1 SDQCRIP
8 WHAENRCSRGGW
20 QRRSVTVRTAVVCP
34 CTPLL
39 VPQISGSRPDM
50 SRLRGLC
57 VDAVESMLAGDI
69 DHVTVLGPPA
79 GNWDTRAGGTLAG
92 YGVDVRVGGPVPG
105 LTGEHLLGAWLL
117 DTAGWAGTR
126 SYTGGDRKSTRLNS
140 SHVSISYAV
149 FC

>member
-1 SDQCRIP
+1 RHAALRALLLFPTRRSSDLIP

-69 DHVTVLGPPA
+69 DQ
-79 GNWDTRAGGTLAG
+79 
-92 YGVDVRVGGPVPG
+92 
-105 LTGEHLLGAWLL
+105 
-117 DTAGWAGTR
+117 
-126 SYTGGDRKSTRLNS
+126 DRKSTRLNS

-149 FC
+149 